1 MGTTFLPDELFA
13 LADQI
18 ERRGRQFYER
28 MSRLAP
34 TPRSRQLF
42 DRLAREEAEHGGE
55 FERITRE
62 ALALSFE
69 IPDGYA
75 SPELLAYLEALREG
89 RGLPEVAAV
98 TGAAAPDE
106 RELFRLAVAYEK
118 DAILLLH
125 EIYDVLPPSIAA
137 RRAVGELIRAEKGQ
151 FARICGLLS
160 GKLP

>member
-1 MGTTFLPDELFA
+1 MVTTFLPDELFA
-13 LADQI
+13 LADRI
-18 ERRGRQFYER
+18 ERRGRLFYEK

-42 DRLAREEAEHGGE
+42 DRLAREEVEHSGE

-62 ALALSFE
+62 ALAMSFE

-89 RGLPEVAAV
+89 RGLPDLAVAPEAV
-98 TGAAAPDE
+98 ATDE
-106 RELFRLAVAYEK
+106 RALFQAAVAYEK

-151 FARICGLLS
+151 LARICALLS
-160 GKLP
+160 GKHP